1 MTIEKNRHPGSIA
14 VAIGLIR
21 ALGPDH
27 KPRLFVLAG
36 FMLVSAVAELATIAA
51 VALLLTVLTHGAGGP
66 EPLRD
71 SIVFRA
77 MASGT
82 PEETAVRAAVLLI
95 LIGVASAGI
104 RLILLRLTFR
114 FVLTAGHEIATGIF
128 HRVFRQ
134 PYSRFISQNSAE
146 VIASFEKLQVVT
158 NAVLMP
164 LVQGTVAAALAA
176 AILILFVFVE
186 PKALLLLVP
195 IALFYLGALRALRA
209 RLSAGST
216 ETSHFAGARMRTV
229 LEAAGSIRDI
239 VMHDTPV
246 FEDTFRRIDHRI
258 RYLQSEAA
266 FAAAAPRLILEGAGI
281 ALMGLIT
288 VTLSIR
294 PGGLAQAIPVL
305 GALAVAAQRLLPLL
319 QQMYQGSALLVANA
333 ALVRDML
340 VLLNLPVRPTPALP
354 QPPLAFQRDIIFEG
368 VTFSFDGR
376 PEPAIQNLS
385 LRIPKGA
392 RLGITGPTGSGKSTV
407 LDLLMGLLEPQH
419 GSLSVDGIPIG
430 DNNRAAW
437 QHRVA
442 HVPQSIYLL
451 DSSIAANIAFGRSE
465 ADIIPDRV
473 RAAAE
478 RAQIHQFIS
487 SLPAGYDTRVGERG
501 IGLSG
506 GQRQRIAI
514 ARALYRDASL
524 LILDEATS
532 ALDDAV
538 EKEVMRQIADNN
550 PDLTIVIAAHRAGA
564 LAWCDTLVS
573 LERGRVVR
581 K

>member
-1 MTIEKNRHPGSIA
+1 MNIGKNRHPGSIA
-14 VAIGLIR
+14 VAIDLIR
-21 ALGPDH
+21 ALGPDQ

-36 FMLVSAVAELATIAA
+36 LMLVSAVAELATIAA
-51 VALLLTVLTHGAGGP
+51 VALLLTVLTRGVGGQALLSDNIL
-66 EPLRD
+66 LRAVTGG
-71 SIVFRA
+71 SL
-77 MASGT
+77 
-82 PEETAVRAAVLLI
+82 EETAIRAAVLLI
-95 LIGVASAGI
+95 VIGVTSAGI
-104 RLILLRLTFR
+104 RLILLRLTFG

-195 IALFYLGALRALRA
+195 IALFYVVALRALRS
-209 RLSAGST
+209 RLSTGST
-216 ETSHFAGARMRTV
+216 ENSHFAGARMRTV

-288 VTLSIR
+288 VTLSMR

-319 QQMYQGSALLVANA
+319 QQMYQGAALLVANA

-340 VLLNLPVRPTPALP
+340 ALLTLPVRPTPAVP
-354 QPPLAFQRDIIFEG
+354 KPPLEFQRDISFEG

-419 GSLSVDGIPIG
+419 GSLSVDGISIG
-430 DNNRAAW
+430 DENRDAW

-465 ADIIPDRV
+465 SDIIPDRV

-487 SLPAGYDTRVGERG
+487 SLPAGYDTCVGERG
-501 IGLSG
+501 IRLSG

-514 ARALYRDASL
+514 ARALYRDAAL

-538 EKEVMRQIADNN
+538 EREVMRQIADNN
-550 PDLTIVIAAHRAGA
+550 PDLTIVISAHRAGA

-573 LERGRVVR
+573 LERGRVVQ